1 MCVCVYIRKDHIH
14 VCVWLCGIQF
24 CVVFN
29 IFVDIFSQ
37 YWRTMTHT
45 TFYVAMVLS
54 MGRRERAPRCGCVP
68 LNPTPT
74 GQVLCVVHELN
85 PRYCVLSMNPAP
97 GTVCCPWIHPQVLHI
112 VHEPSPRYC
121 VLSMNPAPGTVCC
134 PWTQPQVLCV
144 VHDPNPRYS
153 MTLSFIIIVLS
164 SSTLPLHSLIIPS
177 TLTLYGL
184 IIPSTLTLYGVIIPS
199 YLTLYGLIIPSYLSG
214 LIIPSYLTLYGLI
227 IPSRLTLW
235 S

>member
-1 MCVCVYIRKDHIH
+1 MTLHLHNFWQSINISLSLFSLSLSLYIYIYVCVCVCVYIRKDHIY

-121 VLSMNPAPGTVCC
+121 VLSMTPTPGTVW
-134 PWTQPQVLCV
+134 PFL
-144 VHDPNPRYS
+144 
-153 MTLSFIIIVLS
+153 LS
-164 SSTLPLHSLIIPS
+164 S
-177 TLTLYGL
+177 
-184 IIPSTLTLYGVIIPS
+184 
-199 YLTLYGLIIPSYLSG
+199 
-214 LIIPSYLTLYGLI
+214 
-227 IPSRLTLW
+227 
-235 S
+235 